1 MEEYWDIFSEE
12 QQNRELERVLLVG
25 VDTGEEQ
32 NFDNSMEELKQLAKA
47 CFMEPVGTV
56 TQRMEFVHKAL
67 YIGTGKVQEVRDAAQ
82 ALDAQLIL
90 INDTLTPS
98 QIKNL
103 QNELKTPV
111 IDRTT
116 LILNIFEMR
125 ARTREARLQV
135 ETAKL
140 QYLLPRLVGM
150 HEALTRQGGTSG
162 SMSSR
167 GAGEKKLELDR
178 RHIEHRISEL
188 RKELDAISRE
198 LRKELDAISR
208 ERETQRKRRGQSRIP
223 LVALVGYTNAGKSTI
238 MNHMVERFVGDEE
251 KKVLER
257 DMLFAT
263 LDTTIRRINTGNN
276 QDFLLTDTV
285 GFIHKLPHGLV
296 KAFHSTLEEIKGA
309 DLLLQVVDVS
319 DPGYQEQ
326 METTRETLRELGAGD
341 IPMLIVFNK
350 ADRLTNTANT
360 TGKPRNQMEQEQKLQ
375 NQKLQNQKL
384 QNQKLQDQKT
394 PDQEK
399 EFQQMSLGE
408 NTYPRT
414 AGTNKIYI
422 SARQPE
428 SIELLVKEIIR
439 RVYADY
445 EEVRLLIPYDKGSI
459 VSYLQENAQILEQ
472 SYEPEGTRLRVNC
485 HHADAGKYEQYVV
498 K

>member
-1 MEEYWDIFSEE
+1 MKEYWDIFSEE
-12 QQNRELERVLLVG
+12 QQNREWERVLLVG

-32 NFDNSMEELKQLAKA
+32 NFDGYMEELKQLAKA
-47 CFMEPVGTV
+47 CYMEVVGTV

-67 YIGTGKVQEVRDAAQ
+67 YIGTGKVQEVRNAVQ

-90 INDTLTPS
+90 FNDTLTPS

-103 QNELKTPV
+103 QDELKTSV

-188 RKELDAISRE
+188 RKELN
-198 LRKELDAISR
+198 AISR
-208 ERETQRKRRGQSRIP
+208 ERETQRKRREQSRIP

-251 KKVLER
+251 KKVLEK

-263 LDTTIRRINTGNN
+263 LDTTIRRIDTGNN

-296 KAFHSTLEEIKGA
+296 KAFRSTLEEIKGA

-319 DPGYQEQ
+319 DPGYLEQ
-326 METTRETLRELGAGD
+326 METTKETLRELGAGD
-341 IPMLIVFNK
+341 IPMLFVFNK
-350 ADRLTNTANT
+350 ADRLTDTANT
-360 TGKPRNQMEQEQKLQ
+360 TKKTQNQMEQD
-375 NQKLQNQKL
+375 
-384 QNQKLQDQKT
+384 QKLQDQKLQNQMLQLHRT

-399 EFQQMSLGE
+399 ELQQMSFGE

-422 SARQPE
+422 SARQLE

-472 SYEPEGTRLRVNC
+472 SYEPEGTRLHVNC
-485 HHADAGKYEQYVV
+485 HHADARKYEQYVV